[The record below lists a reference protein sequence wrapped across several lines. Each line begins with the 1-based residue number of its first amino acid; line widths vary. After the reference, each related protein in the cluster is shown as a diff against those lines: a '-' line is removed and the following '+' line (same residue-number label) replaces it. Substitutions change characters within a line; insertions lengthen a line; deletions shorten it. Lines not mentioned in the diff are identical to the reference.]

1 MRLFAALISL
11 SLIWG
16 MSFMFIKLIVPVVG
30 PWGIVFYRC
39 LLGASAIFI
48 YLLVRGRVLELKKKL
63 PWGSLILV
71 GIMNALIPWGMI
83 ALSEER
89 ISSSLA
95 ATLNAT
101 TPLFTTVLG
110 ALFFGRILKGKQ
122 WSGIIVGFIGILF
135 LIDLDVTA
143 LFKEDWR
150 GIVPMLLA
158 TACYGFASQYTKKKL
173 TAVPVDVLAIITLS
187 IGALGGLTL
196 MYLTDEGTEQ
206 FTLLLQRDILISLFG
221 LGVLGS
227 GIAYLLFYYMIQ
239 KGSAEFATLV
249 TYLVPVTALIWGSTY
264 LNEAITIPMIVGLL
278 CVFAGVYMSSRSAN
292 IERNSYKKSA

>member
-1 MRLFAALISL
+1 MRLFAALVSL

-30 PWGIVFYRC
+30 PWGVVFYRC
-39 LLGASAIFI
+39 LLGASAILI
-48 YLLVRGRVLELKKKL
+48 YLLVRGRFKELKKQL
-63 PWGSLILV
+63 PWGSLVFV
-71 GIMNALIPWGMI
+71 GVMNALIPWGMI

-110 ALFFGRILKGKQ
+110 AIFFGRILFRKQ
-122 WSGIIVGFIGILF
+122 WSGVIVGFIGILF
-135 LIDLDVTA
+135 LIDLDLTT
-143 LFKEDWR
+143 LFEEDWR
-150 GIVPMLLA
+150 GIVPMLIA

-173 TAVPVDVLAIITLS
+173 KVVPVDVLALVTLS
-187 IGALGGLTL
+187 VGALGGFVI
-196 MYLTDEGTEQ
+196 MYLMGEGASQ

-227 GIAYLLFYYMIQ
+227 GIAYLLFFYMIQ

-249 TYLVPVTALIWGSTY
+249 TYLVPVTALIWGNVY
-264 LNEAITIPMIVGLL
+264 LDETITMPMIIGLI
-278 CVFAGVYMSSRSAN
+278 CVFAGVYMSSRPAKV
-292 IERNSYKKSA
+292 ERKSYRKSA